1 MKVKELIEQLK
12 TMSEDLEVFGPA
24 EDSDY
29 DYQPVMKVFVEKS
42 ALFDDEDMIDEPE
55 PVDICVIAVRE

>member
-1 MKVKELIEQLK
+1 MKVSEMVETLK
-12 TMSEDLEVFGPA
+12 TLPQDLEVFGPA

-42 ALFDDEDMIDEPE
+42 ALIDDGDMIDEPE

>member
-1 MKVKELIEQLK
+1 MKVKDLIETLK
-12 TMSEDLEVFGPA
+12 LVPEDLEIFGPS

-55 PVDICVIAVRE
+55 QVDICVIAVRE